1 MKSNTTVFTTL
12 WRWLLDFLIT
22 RFRFS
27 SIWFLPPTAVSQQ
40 LYMRNRTTISLLSS
54 WCGTDMIS
62 KSSNAF
68 NRSFTPFRFFVF
80 TGDIL
85 FFCKLI
91 IVDRRSLPW
100 SWHSR
105 FGADIN
111 ELKQYVAITMKLSFC
126 PQKILLIRPLAKSFP
141 VMGYG
146 VGAHCMVVVENMVV
160 EPGLK
165 YLNIYVRCCYLYFVY
180 IKFMF
185 TNLPALHRPW
195 VLNIGGTM
203 EHM

>member
-1 MKSNTTVFTTL
+1 ML
-12 WRWLLDFLIT
+12 
-22 RFRFS
+22 
-27 SIWFLPPTAVSQQ
+27 
-40 LYMRNRTTISLLSS
+40 
-54 WCGTDMIS
+54 
-62 KSSNAF
+62 
-68 NRSFTPFRFFVF
+68 
-80 TGDIL
+80 
-85 FFCKLI
+85 
-91 IVDRRSLPW
+91 
-100 SWHSR
+100 
-105 FGADIN
+105 
-111 ELKQYVAITMKLSFC
+111 MKLSFC

-195 VLNIGGTM
+195 ILNIGGTM